1 MFGAPDP
8 KRMSTSGIERYH
20 LTARQING
28 RKRRLALSF
37 SKNLR
42 SHRAA
47 VALSVCA
54 YNLTRVHASLRV
66 SPAMAAGIVA
76 ELWSVEDLIRAALA
90 EPAAAPPVPRAL
102 TLPAQTGPVRQLPGG
117 KGWLRLVSGGSSP
130 TAPTGPQPPPVAP
143 ADARPEPAFPAPTGQ
158 LDLFAWRPRT
168 PVQLSLFEDLPSNSE

>member
-8 KRMSTSGIERYH
+8 KRMSTSGVERYH
-20 LTARQING
+20 LTARHMNG

-37 SKNLR
+37 SKTQR

-54 YNLTRVHASLRV
+54 YNLTRTHASLRV

-90 EPAAAPPVPRAL
+90 EPAGAPPVPQAL
-102 TLPAQTGPVRQLPGG
+102 TLPAQTGPVRQFPGG
-117 KGWLRLVSGGSSP
+117 KGWRRLVSGGSSSP
-130 TAPTGPQPPPVAP
+130 TMPATPQPPTTP
-143 ADARPEPAFPAPTGQ
+143 AASK
-158 LDLFAWRPRT
+158 L
-168 PVQLSLFEDLPSNSE
+168 